1 MRENL
6 ERPSDLLLNYFL
18 PDEIEKVVP
27 LVPKIRQVILEQ
39 ETDTLVLIK
48 LKNGKEFILHWEFET
63 KNDPRMAR
71 RMASYDFMIHLK
83 YGLDVRSLVIY
94 IGSAP
99 MNIKTTV
106 DFNGNYYN
114 CKVIDIRDIN
124 PELFLAS
131 ENPKEII
138 LALLA
143 GNDENSRE
151 LIIERILIKLQ
162 ALLPGSQSELKERI
176 TQLEIISLLRGEKIH
191 KQILK
196 KKQKMTITYDIRKLH
211 GYKEGV
217 SRGEARALITT
228 ARNMIKEGLSIQLIH
243 KTTSLPMAEL
253 EKLFKESK

>member
-48 LKNGKEFILHWEFET
+48 LKNGKKFILHWEFET

-106 DFNGNYYN
+106 NFNENYYN

-191 KQILK
+191 EQILK
-196 KKQKMTITYDIRKLH
+196 EKQKMTITYDIRKLH
-211 GYKEGV
+211 GYKE
-217 SRGEARALITT
+217 ALLVT
-228 ARNMIKEGLSIQLIH
+228 ARNMIKKGLDIQLIH
-243 KTTSLPMAEL
+243 ETTSLSVLEL
-253 EKLFKESK
+253 KKLRKELTNS